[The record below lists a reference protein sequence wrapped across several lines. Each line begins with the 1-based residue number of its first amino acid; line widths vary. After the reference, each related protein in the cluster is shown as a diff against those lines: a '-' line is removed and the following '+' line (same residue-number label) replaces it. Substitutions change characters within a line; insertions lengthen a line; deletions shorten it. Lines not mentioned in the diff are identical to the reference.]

1 MCAYQ
6 QNNIIFQNFE
16 GKYSHRTPVI
26 SVLPVKHITKNAER
40 LKYISLALH
49 SAHSPTM
56 RKFTCKI
63 EIVVN
68 SEMV

>member
-26 SVLPVKHITKNAER
+26 SVLKHITKNAEH